1 MNKKIGIII
10 YARTSSKRFPNKIF
24 KKIFEF
30 KMIELII
37 KRIKKINL
45 KKNDCELIVNTSL
58 DKSDNKIISFCKKNK
73 IKYFRG
79 SLSNVF
85 LRTYEC
91 LKQNNYKFFVRVNCD
106 RPLLD
111 FEMILR
117 MINLII
123 KRKNIDIISNCT
135 GDYPKGLA
143 CEIARSKIFFNNI
156 NRIKTKGDKEHIF
169 NFFYKN
175 SSQFKILKIS
185 DKLYEEN
192 KNINLSVD
200 NKGDL
205 KKIIKIFKF
214 FNKKYLISTREVL
227 KNIKKIKLE

>member
-24 KKIFEF
+24 KKILEF

-45 KKNDCELIVNTSL
+45 KKYNCEIIVNTSI

-79 SLSNVF
+79 NLSNVF

-91 LKQNNYKFFVRVNCD
+91 LKQNDYKFFVRVNCD

-111 FEMILR
+111 FEMISR
-117 MINLII
+117 MINLMI

-135 GDYPKGLA
+135 GAYPKGLA
-143 CEIARSKIFFNNI
+143 CEIARSKIFFDNI

-169 NFFYKN
+169 NFFYNN
-175 SSQFKILKIS
+175 SNRFKILKIS
-185 DKLYEEN
+185 DKLYEAN
-192 KNINLSVD
+192 KNMNLGVD
-200 NKGDL
+200 NKEDL
-205 KKIIKIFKF
+205 IKIIKIFKF
-214 FNKKYLISTREVL
+214 FKKKYLISTQKIL
-227 KNIKKIKLE
+227 KNIKNIRLE